1 MIVQQQEINAKKAKS
16 DQRLIILARGLRT
29 FGYGFTSV
37 LLGVMLSDAGMS
49 AVQIGILL
57 AVAALGSITFSL
69 VMGMFADHVGRK
81 RSLVVS
87 AILMMGTGFVFAFT
101 QFYPLLLL
109 AAFCGTISPSTN
121 DNTPFSGIEQA
132 VLAQSTS
139 TERHT
144 SVFARYNLVAQ
155 LAGAIGSLVVGLPIA
170 LSYVGINTSINTHY
184 LFALYGMLAGSTAL
198 LFLLLSPAAEL
209 QRPRDTK
216 LYHFAPAAVTQNK
229 RKKRQKPKIGGLILK
244 LSSLFAVDAFAGGLV
259 AQTIL
264 AIWFHLRFGASLGS
278 LGLLFFC
285 VNIMA
290 ALSCLAAPWLTR
302 RLGLLKAMIIPH
314 FISNIFLLSVPFMP
328 TFLLAITFLLLRQTL
343 SKLDVPARQAYTMML
358 VSPEERTAAAS
369 FTTTSRSV
377 AVSTSPL
384 VSGLMLSGSIIALGL
399 PILLASCIEIS
410 YDFILW
416 IMFRWVPL
424 DTTAKAERKLSTQF
438 HHLHFP
444 GRAIYAY
451 SDSWH
456 FAQESTTRITQP
468 LHFGQESLSPLFQ
481 PIDTPQTTTAEQF
494 WFLRLP
500 SATGPYRVVHMA
512 DERVQDSSAGFWS
525 EC

>member
-1 MIVQQQEINAKKAKS
+1 MEERDAMIVQQQEINAKKATS
-16 DQRLIILARGLRT
+16 DQRVIILARGLRT

-155 LAGAIGSLVVGLPIA
+155 LAGAMGSLVVGLPIA
-170 LSYVGINTSINTHY
+170 LSYAGIAASINTHF

-209 QRPRDTK
+209 QRPKDTK
-216 LYHFAPAAVTQNK
+216 LYHFAPAAVTRNK
-229 RKKRQKPKIGGLILK
+229 RQKRQKPKIGGLILK

-290 ALSCLAAPWLTR
+290 ALSCLTAPWLTR
-302 RLGLLKAMIIPH
+302 QLGLLKAMIIPH
-314 FISNIFLLSVPFMP
+314 FISNIFLLLVPFMP

-384 VSGLMLSGSIIALGL
+384 VSGLMLSGSIITLGL

-410 YDFILW
+410 YDAILW
-416 IMFRWVPL
+416 IVFRQVPL
-424 DTTAKAERKLSTQF
+424 DITAKAERKLSTQF

-444 GRAIYAY
+444 GRATYAY
-451 SDSWH
+451 SPSWH
-456 FAQESTTRITQP
+456 FAQP
-468 LHFGQESLSPLFQ
+468 LHFGQETLSPRFQ
-481 PIDTPQTTTAEQF
+481 PTYTPQTMTSEQF
-494 WFLRLP
+494 WFLQLP
-500 SATGPYRVVHMA
+500 SATTPYRVDPIAV
-512 DERVQDSSAGFWS
+512 ERVQDSSAGF
-525 EC
+525 